1 MLDERGGLREDI
13 KPGVKDEIRIKGE
26 IWKDETERIETT

>member
-13 KPGVKDEIRIKGE
+13 KPGVKDEIRIKVE
-26 IWKDETERIETT
+26 MRKDESGEV